1 MNPSRNMPWVK
12 ITNSIFRLA
21 LGHWL
26 SDWMSKSNRL
36 TDDPLVPANYI
47 QQIEDAVLADPRRA

>member
-1 MNPSRNMPWVK
+1 MPWVK